1 MSPKELMY
9 VEDALS
15 HAQFLTTRCRSA
27 AEQLRDP
34 QLRAQVQRLISQ
46 NEQCFTKF
54 YDLV

>member
-15 HAQFLTTRCRSA
+15 HAQFLTAQCRSA
-27 AEQLRDP
+27 AQELTDPKLRTH
-34 QLRAQVQRLISQ
+34 VQQLISQ
-46 NEQCFTKF
+46 NEQCFGKF